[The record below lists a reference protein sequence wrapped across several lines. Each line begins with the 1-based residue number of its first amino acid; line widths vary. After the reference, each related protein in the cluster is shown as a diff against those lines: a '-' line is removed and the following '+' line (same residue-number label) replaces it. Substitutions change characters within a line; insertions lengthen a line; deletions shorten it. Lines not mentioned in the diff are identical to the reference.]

1 MDYAPSYSDL
11 DPIPHIEAELLQAT
25 FGPDRDA
32 VFRNKAWKRHFGSDD
47 DPWATFGDEESE
59 RARTFVADAF
69 RGQLVT
75 NEFFLLI
82 HPDHDEPL
90 PLLLNFLAVH
100 GTASQDGVAFV
111 VVTGEVL
118 REPDT
123 WTQSQTQRNRIE
135 TLGRMTMGIAH
146 DFNNLLS
153 GILGYTELLKTAVSE
168 DEPRETKVE
177 YLSTI
182 ERAALDGAA
191 LIRKIQQYIRQ
202 EQQTKFEPLEVPSLI
217 HECVSLTRPYWFNE
231 PRRQGISI
239 DMDLHL
245 EEVPG
250 IMGNGTELRE
260 VFINLI
266 LNAVQAMP
274 HGGTIRFETERSD
287 SDDVLI
293 RISDTGVGMPP
304 HVRERIFEPL
314 FTTKG
319 DKGSG
324 MGLAV
329 SYGIVQEHEGKIAV
343 SSEPQAGT
351 TFTITLPPAR
361 NVSTSN
367 DAPPAIPAASPVRIL
382 VVDDEP
388 MVRSLL
394 VKLLSLRGHTVT
406 EAASGPE
413 ALERLE
419 SAAYDVIF
427 TDHGMPDMN
436 GRQFAR
442 IARERNSEIP
452 IVLLTGDTEVGT
464 ADHEVSAV
472 MAKPFKLEQLDE
484 TIRNLVANARHAPL

>member
-1 MDYAPSYSDL
+1 MSRANCCTLLSAPAKVVY
-11 DPIPHIEAELLQAT
+11 
-25 FGPDRDA
+25 
-32 VFRNKAWKRHFGSDD
+32 RNEAWKRHFGSAEDA
-47 DPWATFGDEESE
+47 WATFGTEEAE
-59 RARTFVADAF
+59 RARSFLAEAF

-75 NEFFLLI
+75 NELFFL
-82 HPDHDEPL
+82 PRSDSDEPL

-100 GTASQDGVAFV
+100 GAGDSPGAEVPYVA
-111 VVTGEVL
+111 VTGEVL

-153 GILGYTELLKTAVSE
+153 GILGYTELLKTAVSDGE
-168 DEPRETKVE
+168 SLATQVE
-177 YLSTI
+177 YLGTI

-202 EQQTKFEPLEVPSLI
+202 EQQTQFEPIDIPALV

-231 PRRQGISI
+231 PRRQGIAI
-239 DMDLHL
+239 DMDLDL
-245 EEVPG
+245 QDVPA

-260 VFINLI
+260 VFINLL

-274 HGGTIRFETERSD
+274 YGGAISLKTERTIEGEVRI
-287 SDDVLI
+287 DV
-293 RISDTGVGMPP
+293 SDTGSGMPE
-304 HVRERIFEPL
+304 HVQERIFEPL

-319 DKGSG
+319 DRGSG

-329 SYGIVQEHEGKIAV
+329 SYGIVQEHEGRISV
-343 SSEPQAGT
+343 SSEPKKGT
-351 TFTITLPPAR
+351 TFTIMLPASKGRSKEPVVR
-361 NVSTSN
+361 
-367 DAPPAIPAASPVRIL
+367 PAIPAASPVSIL

-394 VKLLSLRGHTVT
+394 VKLLSLRGHSVT

-413 ALERLE
+413 GLDHLD
-419 SAAYDVIF
+419 SKTFDIVF

-442 IARERNSEIP
+442 LARERIGDVP
-452 IVLLTGDTEVGT
+452 IVLLTGDTEVGSVDGDVT
-464 ADHEVSAV
+464 AV
-472 MAKPFKLEQLDE
+472 MAKPFKLEQLDD
-484 TIRNLVANARHAPL
+484 TIRKLVDTAR